1 MSVRFLH
8 TSDWQIGKV
17 FRFVDGNTM
26 ALLQEARLQ
35 AITRIGELAGKHE
48 ARHVLVA
55 GDIYDK
61 EALSPLSLNQPIE
74 RMRSFSNIQWHLLP
88 GNHDPHRPNGLWSQL
103 LRKDLPDN
111 VHVHISA
118 EPTVLED
125 DAAILLPAPL
135 NHRRTLDDPT
145 AYMNGGGLSHH
156 QIRVGIAHGT
166 VTGFGSDDR
175 DTPNYIAPDRPTQAG
190 LSYLA
195 LGDWHGQKRINDRC
209 WYSGTPEIDAFDVEN
224 GGQALLV
231 EIEAPGAVPTVTP
244 LRTGYYDWV
253 TRSATVND
261 RGDIDLL
268 EKTLRDVE
276 GPLRTLVHLSVEG
289 TLSLE
294 DDRFL
299 RERIMEGVSA
309 AFRFMRVDDRQLFHR
324 PTDEDLDRIDRG
336 GFVRRAAEE
345 LRRQAQEGTEDERNL
360 AAKALLRLYVE
371 HMKLKADHQ

>member
-17 FRFVDGNTM
+17 FRFVDANTM
-26 ALLQEARLQ
+26 AFLQEARLQ
-35 AITRIGELAGKHE
+35 AITRIGELAGKYE
-48 ARHVLVA
+48 AKHVLVA

-74 RMRSFSNIQWHLLP
+74 RMRSFSNVQWHLLP
-88 GNHDPHRPNGLWSQL
+88 GNHDHHRPNGLWSQL
-103 LRKDLPDN
+103 LRKGLPDN
-111 VHVHISA
+111 VHIHVSA
-118 EPTVLED
+118 EPAALED
-125 DAAILLPAPL
+125 DVAVLLPAPL
-135 NHRRTLDDPT
+135 HHRRTLDDPT
-145 AYMNGGGLSHH
+145 AYMNGVDLPNRL
-156 QIRVGIAHGT
+156 IRVGVAHGT

-175 DTPNYIAPDRPTQAG
+175 DTPNYIAPNRPTQAE

-224 GGQALLV
+224 GGQVLLV
-231 EIEAPGAVPTVTP
+231 EIEGHGVVPTVTP
-244 LRTGYYDWV
+244 LRTGYYDWI
-253 TRSATVND
+253 TRSATVNN

-268 EKTLRDVE
+268 EKTLRNVE
-276 GPLRTLVHLSVEG
+276 DPLRTLVHLSVEG

-294 DDRFL
+294 DDLFL

-336 GFVRRAAEE
+336 GFVRKAAEE
-345 LRRQAQEGTEDERNL
+345 LKRQAQEGTEDERNL
-360 AAKALLRLYVE
+360 ATEALLRLYVE
-371 HMKLKADHQ
+371 HMKLEADHR